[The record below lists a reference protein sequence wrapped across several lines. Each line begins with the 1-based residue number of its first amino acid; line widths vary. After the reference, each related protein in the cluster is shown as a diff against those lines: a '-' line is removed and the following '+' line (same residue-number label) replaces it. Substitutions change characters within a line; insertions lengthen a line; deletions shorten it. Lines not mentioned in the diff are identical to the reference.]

1 MLTATVFLLVALEP
15 TFRLTHRRPISFI
28 GDGFFFLSCRLLRNG
43 WITLCIVYTPMKNLI
58 LSAFIAFTICLG
70 GAYAQ
75 TATISPAPL
84 KPKWTL
90 RLPSQITL
98 SDGTQVSGVAGQG
111 TPALVDSSGNAAYF
125 AVNFNQSIVLWI
137 SSSGKLLAAIPGA
150 QALSVSGT
158 AIWIIDE
165 PGGVAKYTLVKGR
178 LIKTMTPVGY
188 YGDLLLVSG
197 DPQRGF
203 VGITETDGSGNLI
216 SLSGFLY

>member
-1 MLTATVFLLVALEP
+1 
-15 TFRLTHRRPISFI
+15 
-28 GDGFFFLSCRLLRNG
+28 
-43 WITLCIVYTPMKNLI
+43 MKNLI

-137 SSSGKLLAAIPGA
+137 SSSGKLLAAIPGE
-150 QALSVSGT
+150 QALSVSGA

-165 PGGVAKYTLVKGR
+165 QGGVAKYTLVKGR
-178 LIKTMTPVGY
+178 LIKTLPPDGY
-188 YGDLLLVSG
+188 YGDLVLVDG

>member
-1 MLTATVFLLVALEP
+1 MGFL
-15 TFRLTHRRPISFI
+15 
-28 GDGFFFLSCRLLRNG
+28 LSCRLLRNG
-43 WITLCIVYTPMKNLI
+43 LITLCNTHTPMKNLI

-137 SSSGKLLAAIPGA
+137 SSSGKLLAAIPGE
-150 QALSVSGT
+150 QALSVSGA

-165 PGGVAKYTLVKGR
+165 QGGVAKYTLVKGR
-178 LIKTMTPVGY
+178 LIKTLPPDGY
-188 YGDLLLVSG
+188 YGDLVLVDG

-203 VGITETDGSGNLI
+203 VGINETEGSGKII